1 MIVGFQKIVS
11 LVKHCPKLYI
21 NSNIPNFQIG
31 NVPNFEV
38 RNVPN
43 FEVGN
48 VPNFKLGNCI
58 QSIIMHPGYIKVT
71 TIKDIAINVLDVRY
85 TNFISADGADEHIQC
100 SVNHGPAV
108 RNKIMV

>member
-1 MIVGFQKIVS
+1 MLILQIQIWKCISFNLLKNIHLDSSIYYVWLLFFKICK
-11 LVKHCPKLYI
+11 LVKNCPKLYT

-38 RNVPN
+38 GNVPN

-58 QSIIMHPGYIKVT
+58 QSIITRG
-71 TIKDIAINVLDVRY
+71 
-85 TNFISADGADEHIQC
+85 GA
-100 SVNHGPAV
+100 PP
-108 RNKIMV
+108 